1 VGASLNKLIRG
12 IRMDEQISFD
22 IEFPELD
29 TKKTKAAIVAAFEK
43 YHMCKYLTFEERE
56 ASITASYTERAHGPT
71 NVTSDQTASIAIYNT
86 DANSARKAYVEKV
99 ERAVR
104 SLPPQEKFLIEKR
117 YMVHDYQY
125 LTDHFVYNEV
135 FQPPISAPIY
145 RRIRWQAFY
154 LLAIRL
160 RIAVLKQEIKGK

>member
-1 VGASLNKLIRG
+1 
-12 IRMDEQISFD
+12 MDEQISFD

-29 TKKTKAAIVAAFEK
+29 AKKTKAAIVAAFEK

-56 ASITASYTERAHGPT
+56 ASITQSYTPREHGAT
-71 NVTSDQTASIAIYNT
+71 NVTSDQTANIAIYNT
-86 DANSARKAYVEKV
+86 DAQSARKTFVEKV

-104 SLPPQEKFLIEKR
+104 SLPPQERFLIEKR
-117 YMVHDYQY
+117 YMVENYQY
-125 LTDHFVYNEV
+125 ITDHHVYNFV

-154 LLAIRL
+154 LLAIKL
-160 RIAVLKQEIKGK
+160 RIAVLKIDAKGK